1 MAYLTSFLEAFFQI
15 ISGLIFQVWNFL
27 RVESCCMNTIHFCLL
42 FCIYH
47 MDSFSLSSEMII
59 ATTIINL
66 QNRFWSSTHPPVF
79 GFWLLGCESRDFS
92 QRDKQKKRTILN
104 ENSCHLWICS
114 ALQAVLSF
122 FLSMRNITWL
132 NSQQPKTK
140 AHVEDLGGVS
150 HNYNWKYMNLKFKNL
165 IQ

>member
-27 RVESCCMNTIHFCLL
+27 RVESCCMNTIHFYLL

-92 QRDKQKKRTILN
+92 QRDKQKKTACKLSKFTKWQIFSLMSG
-104 ENSCHLWICS
+104 SCHLDRASRVEIG
-114 ALQAVLSF
+114 QIYVIVI
-122 FLSMRNITWL
+122 FLTAAKFYN
-132 NSQQPKTK
+132 
-140 AHVEDLGGVS
+140 LGQIQGILRVS
-150 HNYNWKYMNLKFKNL
+150 KLKRDHS
-165 IQ
+165 